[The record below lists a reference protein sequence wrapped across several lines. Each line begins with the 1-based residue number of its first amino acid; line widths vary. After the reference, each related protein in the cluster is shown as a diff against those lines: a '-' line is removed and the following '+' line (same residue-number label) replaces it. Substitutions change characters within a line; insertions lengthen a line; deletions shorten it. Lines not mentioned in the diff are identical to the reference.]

1 MIDGRRSPRRDC
13 DRTKFIEQEIMINIF
28 LDESGDLGFS
38 DRSSRWFILTIAL
51 TGNHRKIEKCV
62 KKVHG
67 GLKKKFKKIKEL
79 HAYHADSATRKRVLK
94 ELSGVEDLQIFC
106 IILNKKKVY
115 VDLQNQKSY
124 LYNYTANIL
133 LDRLYNKKDL
143 SNGEQVLICI
153 DQRETNK
160 FLKKNFEDYLT
171 KSLAKRGCNRFK
183 IKIKP
188 SHTEK
193 CLQAVDFISW
203 AIFRKYERGDY
214 EYYEMIKNKVA
225 EESLLFA

>member
-1 MIDGRRSPRRDC
+1 MAY
-13 DRTKFIEQEIMINIF
+13 IF

-38 DRSSRWFILTIAL
+38 SRSSQWFILTIVL
-51 TGNHRKIEKCV
+51 TNKHRKIEKCV
-62 KKVHG
+62 KKVHK
-67 GLKKKFKKIKEL
+67 GLKKKYKKIKEL
-79 HAYHADSATRKRVLK
+79 HAYHSDATTKKRILKLLSDADDLKVL
-94 ELSGVEDLQIFC
+94 C

-115 VDLQNQKSY
+115 TDLINQKSF

-133 LDRLYNKKDL
+133 LERLHNR
-143 SNGEQVLICI
+143 NLIKTNERINIFI

-160 FLKKNFEDYLT
+160 FLKKNFEDYLR
-171 KSLAKRGCNRFK
+171 SNLVKRGNNDFD

-203 AIFRKYERGDY
+203 AIFRKYEQGEY
-214 EYYEMIKNKVA
+214 EYYEIIKNKII
-225 EESLLFA
+225 EENLLFP

>member
-1 MIDGRRSPRRDC
+1 M
-13 DRTKFIEQEIMINIF
+13 NYIF

-38 DRSSRWFILTIAL
+38 ERSSRWFILTIVL
-51 TGNHRKIEKCV
+51 TNNHRKIEKCV
-62 KKVHG
+62 KKVHK
-67 GLKKKFKKIKEL
+67 GLKKKYKKIKEL
-79 HAYHADSATRKRVLK
+79 HAYHADSATRKRILRLLAEVD
-94 ELSGVEDLQIFC
+94 DLQVYS

-115 VDLQNQKSY
+115 TDLQNQKNF

-133 LDRLYNKKDL
+133 LDRLHNK
-143 SNGEQVLICI
+143 NIIEQDDRILIYI

-160 FLKKNFEDYLT
+160 FLKKNFEDYLRNNLG
-171 KSLAKRGCNRFK
+171 KWQNNGFD

-203 AIFRKYERGDY
+203 AIFRKYESGDY
-214 EYYEMIKNKVA
+214 EYYEIIKNKIIG
-225 EESLLFA
+225 ENLLFP